1 MDYSTP
7 GLLVPHH
14 LLEFAQVHVHCIGDA
29 IQLSHPLVPSSP
41 SAFSLSQHQGLF
53 QWSLQQVTKVLELQH
68 PSDEYSGLIS
78 FKMDWFDLFALSLSL
93 SQESSPAPRFKSIDS
108 SALCLLYHL
117 ALTTVLLIENVKVI
131 TGRLFYRQGT

>member
-1 MDYSTP
+1 MDCSTP
-7 GLLVPHH
+7 GLPVPHH

-78 FKMDWFDLFALSLSL
+78 FKMDWFDLFALSLS
-93 SQESSPAPRFKSIDS
+93 QESSPAPWFKSIDS

-117 ALTTVLLIENVKVI
+117 ALTTVILIENVKVI